1 MMLQPNVGVLA
12 VVQAR
17 MSSTRMPG
25 KVLTPLMGK
34 PMILQQLERVQ
45 RSRLIDQIVVATS
58 TEQSDD
64 LLAATVTEAGYL
76 CVRGS
81 HDDVLERFVQVL
93 EEHPA
98 EVVARITAD
107 CPLISPEVID
117 RVIGDFL
124 SGDYDYA
131 SNTLQ
136 PTYPDGLDVEV
147 VRSDA
152 LRALAELGSDPDERE
167 HVTLGIY
174 RRPERFRLASVRD
187 EQDGHSVN
195 RSDLRWTVD
204 VPEDFAF
211 IERIYQHFLPE
222 YPTFDY
228 EDIVQLLEQRPDIA
242 HTRPDLRRNAALD
255 GLDTGAMQHPGGAA

>member
-1 MMLQPNVGVLA
+1 MTVQPTVGVLA

-58 TEQSDD
+58 SEQSDD
-64 LLAATVTEAGYL
+64 LLAATITDAGNL

-81 HDDVLERFVQVL
+81 RDDVLGRFIQVL

-98 EVVARITAD
+98 DSVVRITAD
-107 CPLISPEVID
+107 CPLISPVVID
-117 RVIGDFL
+117 RVISEFL
-124 SGDYDYA
+124 SGNYDYA

-147 VRSDA
+147 VRGDA
-152 LRALAELGSDPDERE
+152 LRSLALLGIDSDERE

-174 RRPERFRLASVRD
+174 RRPEQFRLASVQD
-187 EQDGHSVN
+187 EQDDHIVD
-195 RSDLRWTVD
+195 RSNLRWTVD

-211 IERIYQHFLPE
+211 VERIYQHFLPE
-222 YPTFDY
+222 HRTFDY
-228 EDIVQLLEQRPDIA
+228 EDILRLLDERPDMT
-242 HTRPDLRRNAALD
+242 HTRLDLRRNAALD
-255 GLDTGAMQHPGGAA
+255 GLDTGAMQHPGGVA